1 MPLDK
6 ENKSHRD
13 KSNKLDAFFSNRTSV
28 EQEVWKR
35 FARPPI
41 HGVYHAG
48 KYATGG
54 GNPEEWARAKDQF
67 SKVDIIFFIPN

>member
-41 HGVYHAG
+41 HGVYHA
-48 KYATGG
+48 KNYVKG